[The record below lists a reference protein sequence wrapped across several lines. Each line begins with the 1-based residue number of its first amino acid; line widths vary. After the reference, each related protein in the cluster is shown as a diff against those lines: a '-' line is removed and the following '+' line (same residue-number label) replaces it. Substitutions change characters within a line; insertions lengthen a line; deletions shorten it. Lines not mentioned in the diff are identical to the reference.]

1 MSEEG
6 EGYCFEYQR
15 RVEFHET
22 DLAGIVHFS
31 NFYRYME
38 TAEHEFMRSL
48 GHSIHQQM
56 GEAEIGWPRVSATCD
71 FRKPARNDDVLIIR
85 LSIKEIRTRSV
96 RYGFQFFIDVEEP
109 PIATGSIA
117 AVCVKFEDD
126 SIAAVPIPD
135 QIRADLEAAQKSA
148 STKS

>member
-56 GEAEIGWPRVSATCD
+56 GEAEIGWPRVNATCD
-71 FRKPARNDDVLIIR
+71 FHKPARNDDVLIIR

-117 AVCVKFEDD
+117 AVCVKFEND

-135 QIRADLEAAQKSA
+135 QIRVDLEAAQKSA

>member
-48 GHSIHQQM
+48 GHAIHQQM

-71 FRKPARNDDVLIIR
+71 FRKPARNDDVLLIR

-96 RYGFQFFIDVEEP
+96 RYGFQFFLDVEEP

-117 AVCVKFEDD
+117 AACVKFEDD

-148 STKS
+148 PTKS

>member
-1 MSEEG
+1 MSD
-6 EGYCFEYQR
+6 EGYSFEFQR

-56 GEAEIGWPRVSATCD
+56 DKAEIGWPRVSATCE
-71 FRKPARNDDVLIIR
+71 FRKPARNADILIIR
-85 LSIKEIRTRSV
+85 VSIEEIRTRSV
-96 RYGFQFFIDVEEP
+96 RYGFRFYLDPGDP
-109 PIATGSIA
+109 PIATGSVA
-117 AVCVKFEDD
+117 AVCVKFEDGEI
-126 SIAAVPIPD
+126 IAIPIPD
-135 QIRADLEAAQKSA
+135 QIRADLEAAQAAAKP
-148 STKS
+148 

>member
-56 GEAEIGWPRVSATCD
+56 GEAEIGWPRVNATCD
-71 FRKPARNDDVLIIR
+71 FHKPARNDDVLIIR